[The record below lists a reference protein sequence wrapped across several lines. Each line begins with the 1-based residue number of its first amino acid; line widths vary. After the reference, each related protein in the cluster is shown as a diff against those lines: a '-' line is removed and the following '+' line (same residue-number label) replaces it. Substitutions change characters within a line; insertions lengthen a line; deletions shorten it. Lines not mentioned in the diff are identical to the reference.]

1 MASNYQK
8 MFEKD
13 YEELVNKNKEL
24 EKENKYLSL
33 EKSIAE
39 DEQRRLQKIVDK
51 KIKKNKN

>member
-51 KIKKNKN
+51 KK